1 MSFIQKYK
9 EKSDQQGELTTVHLL
24 ELNPDAK
31 VCKHCFITGN
41 KKRSKSKY
49 TCRECSIKF
58 QDDITLCRNCTKK
71 FHTLMDEVVDGQPFK
86 DIPQK
91 DWKRYY

>member
-1 MSFIQKYK
+1 MLRYASTVSLQVTKKDPRASTHAVNVQSSFKMI
-9 EKSDQQGELTTVHLL
+9 LL
-24 ELNPDAK
+24 CAE
-31 VCKHCFITGN
+31 
-41 KKRSKSKY
+41 
-49 TCRECSIKF
+49 
-58 QDDITLCRNCTKK
+58 NCTKK